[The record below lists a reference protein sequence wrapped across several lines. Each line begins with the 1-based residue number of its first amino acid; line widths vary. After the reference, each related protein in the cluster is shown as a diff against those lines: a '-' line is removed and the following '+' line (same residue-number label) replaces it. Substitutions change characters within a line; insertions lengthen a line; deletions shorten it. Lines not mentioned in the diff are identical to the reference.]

1 MSTMRKMSEGGSDAE
16 LEVND
21 CKADAPVDTHEE
33 DAVISEAEFVAIE
46 EAASSEAKTTS
57 SEGISQKAEETL
69 TELAATSTSNPA
81 CPVGW
86 VECHVVHQPDTVTPR
101 ENVTQHSGGTAL
113 DLHWLLKT
121 ANPNW
126 TTRELT
132 SAREKLKQ
140 VGITTYEGLDETLQG
155 KGILNNI
162 LRDQGLKAF
171 GTSTLDRLRN
181 AVESEKER
189 QRQATLLVL
198 QRERRRLDQETRS
211 GKAILSR
218 RVLPIAPMA
227 PRATLVVSTGEGPQL
242 PDSTAQEDQH
252 DEHASF
258 PSGDSSES
266 AVADDKAKAYRRAAQ
281 GLLDSPRGS
290 AQEDQPDSTASCMTP
305 QPIHAKADMGGAG
318 EAAGEAA
325 EGDFAAEGEGDTSAL
340 ESDTCV
346 DPEQYPSQ
354 FRAPSEEFRHGLA
367 DGLSCGL
374 SWEWPMTRDE
384 KKERIT
390 VLDRQVLQSY
400 KQQLEDLQAKVGRK
414 ERSEMDSS
422 RSFTEG
428 EDNDPSSDF
437 SPEIDSE
444 LGIHIAG

>member
-21 CKADAPVDTHEE
+21 CKADTPVDMQEE
-33 DAVISEAEFVAIE
+33 DVVISGGEFVTIE
-46 EAASSEAKTTS
+46 ESASSETKTAS
-57 SEGISQKAEETL
+57 SEGASTPSVTSQKAEDTL
-69 TELAATSTSNPA
+69 TQLAPTSASNPA

-101 ENVTQHSGGTAL
+101 ETVTQHSGGTAL

-198 QRERRRLDQETRS
+198 QRESRRLDQETRS
-211 GKAILSR
+211 GKATLWR
-218 RVLPIAPMA
+218 NVLPTAPMA
-227 PRATLVVSTGEGPQL
+227 PTATLVVSTGEGPQL

-252 DEHASF
+252 DEHASL

-266 AVADDKAKAYRRAAQ
+266 AVTNDID
-281 GLLDSPRGS
+281 
-290 AQEDQPDSTASCMTP
+290 
-305 QPIHAKADMGGAG
+305 AKADFAGAG
-318 EAAGEAA
+318 QAAAEAA
-325 EGDFAAEGEGDTSAL
+325 EGDFAAEGDTSTL
-340 ESDTCV
+340 ESDAV

-374 SWEWPMTRDE
+374 SWEWPLTREE

-390 VLDRQVLQSY
+390 MLDRQVLQSY
-400 KQQLEDLQAKVGRK
+400 KKQLEDIQAKVVRK
-414 ERSEMDSS
+414 EHSEMDSS
-422 RSFTEG
+422 TSFTEG
-428 EDNDPSSDF
+428 EDNEPSSDF